1 MQNSKRRDVALLG
14 FVMASNICFYC
25 FKYTQGVS
33 GELGEQGMTGDM
45 GVKVSVYWPRTW
57 ISENIATGFY
67 GSRRY

>member
-45 GVKVSVYWPRTW
+45 GVKVSVTR
-57 ISENIATGFY
+57 NL
-67 GSRRY
+67 